1 MNKSASLPEIKGL
14 KKLKR
19 REQKKINRSVVRRL
33 YSHEIKKIKLKNNS
47 FMYKK
52 PEDVSLEKQVKK
64 LRKRKLIP
72 LQSNICFLPTQ
83 ADRPEIKNL
92 YKLQDNMRQAIY
104 IPKIDEKSLVVS
116 ENVFYRN
123 QSLEHADLYAP
134 YDLIED
140 DEEFTLSIAQQKE
153 QLTFV
158 KTRIK
163 VIMTTLPKLRENL
176 ETWSKNSTHF
186 TTISKKIEKLV
197 TLLKTYETTK
207 EKLKSSIKACEKTLQ
222 THQKLQNNP
231 NLI

>member
-52 PEDVSLEKQVKK
+52 PEDVSLEKQVNTTGD
-64 LRKRKLIP
+64 IAP
-72 LQSNICFLPTQ
+72 LEDFEEEDGVL
-83 ADRPEIKNL
+83 
-92 YKLQDNMRQAIY
+92 
-104 IPKIDEKSLVVS
+104 
-116 ENVFYRN
+116 
-123 QSLEHADLYAP
+123 H
-134 YDLIED
+134 DLIED

-207 EKLKSSIKACEKTLQ
+207 LMRHKIDPTKLIITKLIKFKIYQTTKIGFLMIQKEKSDNILV
-222 THQKLQNNP
+222 P
-231 NLI
+231 